1 VSPAA
6 VSLAQHLALTQRLIA
21 TMSQFRPVIV
31 QLLRPIV
38 LVGAAALLIEGIL
51 PVLLAAQAGP
61 VR

>member
-1 VSPAA
+1 
-6 VSLAQHLALTQRLIA
+6 LTLGQRLIA

-51 PVLLAAQAGP
+51 PILLAAQAGP
-61 VR
+61 LR